1 MHGHDHGA
9 FHIEEICQHA
19 VVQLR
24 RENLQERC
32 AAVFLSNGK
41 AAAGSELE
49 GTGCNEVLNGEAG
62 GSKPVPREPERFL
75 LVHVKNV
82 MHQLEP
88 VVPIQRFRLYA
99 QALEVVENVDLNALQ
114 PWFCGFQIVCL
125 NAEGNKFCLD
135 QTVIAA
141 CKLHLQHFCV
151 FCSKL
156 VERILSR
163 RDSYG
168 LRVAVLVGGEVYER
182 ELKMD
187 GAVKIIEEVAPRI
200 EDRGLVLVL
209 VELIIDVLKL
219 HRFAVI
225 VVCDPANTVR
235 EHPLKGN
242 GILRRLMLSVSIFR
256 LGDSRFNL
264 LSVGAA

>member
-1 MHGHDHGA
+1 
-9 FHIEEICQHA
+9 
-19 VVQLR
+19 
-24 RENLQERC
+24 
-32 AAVFLSNGK
+32 
-41 AAAGSELE
+41 
-49 GTGCNEVLNGEAG
+49 
-62 GSKPVPREPERFL
+62 
-75 LVHVKNV
+75 

-151 FCSKL
+151 FCSEL

-168 LRVAVLVGGEVYER
+168 LRVAVLVGGKIYKG

-187 GAVKIIEEVAPRI
+187 GTVKIIEEVAPRI

-225 VVCDPANTVR
+225 VICHPADAVR

-242 GILRRLMLSVSIFR
+242 GILRRFMPFVRILRFGNGS
-256 LGDSRFNL
+256 FNL

>member
-1 MHGHDHGA
+1 M
-9 FHIEEICQHA
+9 
-19 VVQLR
+19 
-24 RENLQERC
+24 
-32 AAVFLSNGK
+32 
-41 AAAGSELE
+41 
-49 GTGCNEVLNGEAG
+49 
-62 GSKPVPREPERFL
+62 
-75 LVHVKNV
+75 KNIV
-82 MHQLEP
+82 HQLEP
-88 VVPIQRFRLYA
+88 VVSVQRLCLHTK
-99 QALEVVENVDLNALQ
+99 ALEVVENVDLNTLQ
-114 PWFCGFQIVCL
+114 PGLCGFQILCL
-125 NAEGNKFCLD
+125 HAKGNEFGLD
-135 QTVIAA
+135 QPIIAA
-141 CKLHLQHFCV
+141 GKLGLQHLCV
-151 FCSKL
+151 LRAEL
-156 VERILSR
+156 VERICPR
-163 RDSYG
+163 RDSNG
-168 LRVAVLVGGEVYER
+168 LRVAVLVSGEVYEG

-235 EHPLKGN
+235 DHPLKGN